1 MKRFLLAASLALT
14 ATAAYATCT
23 THTIFQG
30 GRMVT
35 CSTCCVGN
43 NCTTTCW

>member
-1 MKRFLLAASLALT
+1 MTKLLAALILATT
-14 ATAAYATCT
+14 ASAAYATCT

-35 CSTCCVGN
+35 CTTCCVGGH
-43 NCTTTCW
+43 CTTTCM